1 MTPRRLLRLRPL
13 RHRSFTFAFPAAAG
27 QAGPVAPVGLEE
39 SASSAAPAP
48 PRPSRFQRHALR
60 GHGNH
65 QTAAT
70 AATAAVAMAAPDRS
84 GRFSQTLPSQR
95 SRSSLV
101 EPGHET
107 LWLVA
112 CIFECAAWA
121 GARVAGVRRPGSS
134 VLRCSGP
141 QGTARHR
148 HRAATAEATR
158 GAHDG
163 VGEVLEAL
171 GKLSFDR
178 FLPRDSRLRELR
190 ELRVVRELRDLR
202 PRTCEA
208 AAAKPQ
214 QSLKRPAGGF
224 LFELGWVLAPLPAA
238 ASSSGAGSSDRA
250 RSGEER
256 RPGKAT
262 APRGRSSERIAA
274 WPASTW
280 RKAAKDIPALSV
292 PGLLPK
298 PVLASPQL
306 LTALQKESK

>member
-84 GRFSQTLPSQR
+84 GRFSQTLHSQR

-112 CIFECAAWA
+112 CIFEFAAWA

-171 GKLSFDR
+171 GELSFDR

-190 ELRVVRELRDLR
+190 ELRVLHDLR

-208 AAAKPQ
+208 A
-214 QSLKRPAGGF
+214 
-224 LFELGWVLAPLPAA
+224 AA